1 MTRNKKVTKELNQ
14 DALLSQAMDLI
25 VESGADLKTL
35 FDQDGLLKK
44 LTKSLVERALNAEL
58 SEHLGYDKY
67 ERAVSTNSR
76 NGKSK
81 KTLLTDSGEIEL
93 EIPRDRESNFEP
105 QLLPKHKTKIDGFN
119 EKVISL
125 YAKGMSISDI
135 KTQLSELYGGA
146 EISTALISKIT
157 DEVLDEVETWRKR
170 GLEAVYPIV
179 FFDCLVVKVRQD
191 KHVINKAVYVALGID
206 PSGKKDV
213 LGIWISE
220 NEGAKFW
227 LANLTE
233 LKNRGVQ
240 DILIACTDNLTGM
253 SEAISAVYPKTEHQ
267 LCIVHQIRNS
277 LKFVSYKDRKALVA
291 DLKPV
296 YAAATEDDGLAALND
311 FAQKWDSQ
319 YPYIAK
325 SWYSNWDNLA
335 VFFQYPPKIRKVI
348 YTTNAIESLNSQL
361 RKVTKNKRS
370 FPNDE
375 AAFKTLYL
383 AIDYITRKWT
393 MPIQNWNPAMAYFLI
408 KFEGRI

>member
-1 MTRNKKVTKELNQ
+1 MTQQLNQ
-14 DALLSQAMDLI
+14 DELLSQAMDMI

-58 SEHLGYDKY
+58 SAHLGYDKY
-67 ERAVSTNSR
+67 ARTKSTNAR
-76 NGKSK
+76 NGTSK
-81 KTLLTDSGEIEL
+81 KQLLTDSGTIEL
-93 EIPRDRESNFEP
+93 EIPRDRDGDFEP
-105 QLLPKHKTKIDGFN
+105 QLVAKHQTKLEGFN
-119 EKVISL
+119 DKVISL
-125 YAKGMSISDI
+125 YAKGMSVSDI

-157 DEVLDEVETWRKR
+157 EEVMEEVDSWRKR
-170 GLEAVYPIV
+170 ALERVYPIV

-191 KHVINKAVYVALGID
+191 KHVINKAVYAALGID
-206 PSGKKDV
+206 TEGKKDV
-213 LGIWISE
+213 LGIWLSE

-233 LKNRGVQ
+233 LRNRGVQ

-253 SEAISAVYPKTEHQ
+253 NEAISAVYPKTEHQ

-277 LKFVSYKDRKALVA
+277 LRFVSYKDRKELAA
-291 DLKPV
+291 DLKPI
-296 YAAATEDDGLAALND
+296 YAAATEDDGVEALGD
-311 FAQKWDSQ
+311 FAKKWDSQ

-335 VFFQYPPKIRKVI
+335 VFFQYPPEIRKII

-370 FPNDE
+370 FPSDD
-375 AAFKTLYL
+375 AVFKTLYL

-393 MPIQNWNPAMAYFLI
+393 MPIQNWGTAMAHFMI
-408 KFEGRI
+408 KFDGRI

>member
-1 MTRNKKVTKELNQ
+1 MTQQLNQ
-14 DALLSQAMDLI
+14 DELLSQAMDLI

-58 SEHLGYDKY
+58 SAHLGYNKY
-67 ERAVSTNSR
+67 ERTKSTNAR
-76 NGKSK
+76 NGTSK
-81 KTLLTDSGEIEL
+81 KQLLTDSGTIEL
-93 EIPRDRESNFEP
+93 EIPRDRDGDFEP
-105 QLLPKHKTKIDGFN
+105 QLVAKHQTKLEGFN
-119 EKVISL
+119 DKVISL
-125 YAKGMSISDI
+125 YAKGMSVSDI

-157 DEVLDEVETWRKR
+157 EEVMDEVDSWRKR
-170 GLEAVYPIV
+170 ALERVYPIV

-191 KHVINKAVYVALGID
+191 KHVINKAVYAALGID
-206 PSGKKDV
+206 TEGKKDV
-213 LGIWISE
+213 LGIWLSE

-233 LKNRGVQ
+233 LRNRGVQ

-277 LKFVSYKDRKALVA
+277 LRFVSYKDRKELAT
-291 DLKPV
+291 DLKPI
-296 YAAATEDDGLAALND
+296 YAAATEDDGVEALGD
-311 FAQKWDSQ
+311 FAKKWDSQ

-335 VFFQYPPKIRKVI
+335 VFFQYPPEIRKVI

-370 FPNDE
+370 FPSDD
-375 AAFKTLYL
+375 AVFKTLYL

-393 MPIQNWNPAMAYFLI
+393 MPIQNWGIAMAHFMI